1 MTFTVRDLMLHVLP
15 ANELEAH
22 DLRLCSPNSQ
32 GPPPKPKPGPK
43 PQPKPQCQ
51 PITTTTGQEGFEAAG
66 QELLALAA
74 LRAQLQEALRSADGA
89 AQR

>member
-22 DLRLCSPNSQ
+22 DLRLCTPNSQ

-51 PITTTTGQEGFEAAG
+51 PITTITGGVEAAG
-66 QELLALAA
+66 QELPALAM